1 MAQPSVFHPLLSPF
15 FLCRGSHGSWCPST
29 YAFKCLLCLD
39 IAKIKLLLF
48 LLLNFTYMV
57 WFSLYS
63 VQLFSSLIITW
74 FILTNVTVKVKTTQL
89 WLTLCDSVD
98 CAGIF
103 QARIQ
108 EWVAYPFSSRSSQLR
123 NQTDLLHCRQILYQ
137 LSYQRSQCYS
147 GSVRFPPVQ
156 NPSWN
161 NLKSAYPP
169 VNILPSV
176 SWWNV
181 WEFLYK

>member
-1 MAQPSVFHPLLSPF
+1 MAQPSIFHPLLSPF

-103 QARIQ
+103 QARIP

-123 NQTDLLHCRQILYQ
+123 NQTEISCIAGKFFTNWATREASVRVGQCVSLLHRIHHGIL
-137 LSYQRSQCYS
+137 
-147 GSVRFPPVQ
+147 
-156 NPSWN
+156 
-161 NLKSAYPP
+161 
-169 VNILPSV
+169 
-176 SWWNV
+176 
-181 WEFLYK
+181 